1 MEKKICHVGKKRE
14 ETEPSDNELKPSI
27 FYLPTHTSSSTG
39 AGGGGKVD
47 LSTLRLFAFSLPLL
61 VFAFFPIT
69 TRVQLTTREIKS
81 LEFSYGKS
89 TI

>member
-1 MEKKICHVGKKRE
+1 MRAKNMKKKILR
-14 ETEPSDNELKPSI
+14 DNELKPSI

-47 LSTLRLFAFSLPLL
+47 LSTLRLFAFSLPLF

-69 TRVQLTTREIKS
+69 TTSINNKRDQMLGIFLRTIDNMLT
-81 LEFSYGKS
+81 
-89 TI
+89 